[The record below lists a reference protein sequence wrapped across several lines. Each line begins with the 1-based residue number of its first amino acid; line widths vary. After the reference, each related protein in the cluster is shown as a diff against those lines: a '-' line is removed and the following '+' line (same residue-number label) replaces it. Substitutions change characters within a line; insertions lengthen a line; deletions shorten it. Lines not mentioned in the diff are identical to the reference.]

1 MNSILFT
8 FHFIICIALIL
19 LILAQQGK
27 GSEMGVTFSSG
38 SSSSVFGSKGSSG
51 FLVKLTTFLACVFF
65 FNCLMIGLINK
76 APGDAKLINDIV
88 ENSHQ

>member
-8 FHFIICIALIL
+8 FHFIICISLIL

-38 SSSSVFGSKGSSG
+38 SSSSVFGSKGSSS
-51 FLVKLTTFLACVFF
+51 FLVKLTTFLACIFF
-65 FNCLMIGLINK
+65 LNCLLIGVINK
-76 APGDAKLINDIV
+76 KPGDAKLINDIV
-88 ENSHQ
+88 EKKHQ